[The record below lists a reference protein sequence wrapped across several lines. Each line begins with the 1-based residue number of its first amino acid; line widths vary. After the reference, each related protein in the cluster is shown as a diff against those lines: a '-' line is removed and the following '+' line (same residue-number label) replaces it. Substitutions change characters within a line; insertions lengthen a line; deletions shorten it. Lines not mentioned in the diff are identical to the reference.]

1 MENFKIVA
9 KTLAGLE
16 DLLAKE
22 IETLGGSNIV
32 VGTRMVAFEGNKEML
47 YKANLWLRTAL
58 RILKPVENFLAGDP
72 DELYANIKTID
83 WTKYIAEGQ
92 TIAIDNTIY
101 SDNFRNSRY
110 AIYRA
115 KDAIC
120 DWFVEHGMKRP
131 KVAVTSADV
140 LLNLHI
146 ADTADSSRSE
156 VTISLDS
163 SGEPL
168 YKRGYKEQQT
178 DAPIS
183 EVLAAGILLKA
194 GWNGERDLFDPMCG
208 SGTFLV
214 EAALIATNTPA
225 GIYRKGFGFQRWTT
239 GDLAFDEDLWQN
251 LYDDDSQEREFKFH
265 IFGADISKV
274 AIDATRQN
282 VKSAGLSKYISLEV
296 RDFEET
302 TVAPV
307 SEYASQLKAEGA
319 DVPSLMVV
327 TNPPYG
333 KRLFTDVPT
342 FYHMM
347 GSVLKKYFQ
356 GAEAWIISSENKIVV
371 KDPKTGL
378 KSEAE
383 PFDFIGLKASL
394 KTELNNGGIDCQ
406 LRKYELF
413 NGKFD
418 AFRAEGN
425 SLDKKTADE
434 KEERKFERQHRGS
447 DRKEGGR
454 KPFDRDRKPFDRDR
468 KPFDRDRKD
477 SEREKKP
484 FDRERKPFRTKDS
497 ATERKYTVRQ
507 DGTVVTNDAEE
518 RSGEKEAFARNEKAT
533 GKGRKPFDRERKP
546 FDRDRKDSERE
557 KKPFD
562 RERKPFDRDRNA
574 SDKDRK
580 PFDRDRKPFDR
591 DRNASD
597 KDRKPFD
604 REHKPFDKEGKPY
617 RKREEG
623 APTPRKRRE
632 YDPNRPMF
640 GPDFDINKVM
650 LDYSKPAAT
659 PESGENKNQGSGPA
673 EENQ

>member
-16 DLLAKE
+16 EILAKE

-32 VGTRMVAFEGNKEML
+32 IGTRMVSFEGDKEML

-58 RILKPVENFLAGDP
+58 RILKPIENFQAGDP

-146 ADTADSSRSE
+146 ADTAESSRSE

-239 GDLAFDEDLWQN
+239 GDLAFDEELWQN
-251 LYDDDSQEREFKFH
+251 LYDDDSQERDFKFH

-282 VKSAGLSKYISLEV
+282 VKAAGLSKYISLEV

-307 SEYASQLKAEGA
+307 GEYASQLKAEGA
-319 DVPSLMVV
+319 EVPSLMIV

-347 GSVLKKYFQ
+347 GSVLKKHFQ

-378 KSEAE
+378 KTDAE

-394 KTELNNGGIDCQ
+394 KIELNNGGIDCQ

-434 KEERKFERQHRGS
+434 KEDRKFERQHRGS

-454 KPFDRDRKPFDRDR
+454 KPFDRDRKPFDKNRKPFSKGDSDRDR
-468 KPFDRDRKD
+468 KPFDKDR
-477 SEREKKP
+477 KP
-484 FDRERKPFRTKDS
+484 FDKDRKPFRTKDS

-507 DGTVVTNDAEE
+507 DGTVVANDTEE
-518 RSGEKEAFARNEKAT
+518 KSGEKETFSRN
-533 GKGRKPFDRERKP
+533 GKTTSRERKPFDRERKP
-546 FDRDRKDSERE
+546 FD
-557 KKPFD
+557 
-562 RERKPFDRDRNA
+562 
-574 SDKDRK
+574 KDR
-580 PFDRDRKPFDR
+580 
-591 DRNASD
+591 
-597 KDRKPFD
+597 
-604 REHKPFDKEGKPY
+604 KPFDKEGKPY

-623 APTPRKRRE
+623 APAPRRRRE

-640 GPDFDINKVM
+640 GPDFDISKVM
-650 LDYSKPAAT
+650 LDYSKPAET
-659 PESGENKNQGSGPA
+659 QKSGDDKPQGSEPA
-673 EENQ
+673 EEKQ

>member
-16 DLLAKE
+16 EILAKE

-32 VGTRMVAFEGNKEML
+32 IGTRMVSFEGDKEML

-58 RILKPVENFLAGDP
+58 RILKPVENFQAGDP

-146 ADTADSSRSE
+146 ADTAESSRSE

-239 GDLAFDEDLWQN
+239 GDLAFDEELWQN

-282 VKSAGLSKYISLEV
+282 VKAAGLSKYISLEV

-307 SEYASQLKAEGA
+307 GEYASQLKAEGA
-319 DVPSLMVV
+319 EVPSLMIV

-347 GSVLKKYFQ
+347 GSVLKKHFQ

-378 KSEAE
+378 KTDAE

-394 KTELNNGGIDCQ
+394 KIELNNGGIDCQ

-434 KEERKFERQHRGS
+434 KEDRKFERQHRGS

-454 KPFDRDRKPFDRDR
+454 KPFDRDRKPFDKDRKPFDKDRKPFSKGDSDRDR
-468 KPFDRDRKD
+468 KPFDKDR
-477 SEREKKP
+477 KP
-484 FDRERKPFRTKDS
+484 FDKNRKPFRTKDS

-507 DGTVVTNDAEE
+507 DGTVVANDTEE
-518 RSGEKEAFARNEKAT
+518 KSGEKETFSRN
-533 GKGRKPFDRERKP
+533 GKTTSRERKPFDRERKP
-546 FDRDRKDSERE
+546 FDKD
-557 KKPFD
+557 
-562 RERKPFDRDRNA
+562 RKPF
-574 SDKDRK
+574 DKDRK
-580 PFDRDRKPFDR
+580 PFD
-591 DRNASD
+591 
-597 KDRKPFD
+597 KDR
-604 REHKPFDKEGKPY
+604 KPFDKEGKPY

-623 APTPRKRRE
+623 TPAPRRRRE

-640 GPDFDINKVM
+640 GPDFDISKVM
-650 LDYSKPAAT
+650 LDYSKPAET
-659 PESGENKNQGSGPA
+659 QKSGDDKPQGSEPA
-673 EENQ
+673 EEKQ

>member
-16 DLLAKE
+16 EILAKE

-32 VGTRMVAFEGNKEML
+32 IGTRMVSFEGDKEML

-58 RILKPVENFLAGDP
+58 RILKPVENFQAGDP

-146 ADTADSSRSE
+146 ADTAESSRSE

-282 VKSAGLSKYISLEV
+282 VKAAGLSKYISLEV

-307 SEYASQLKAEGA
+307 SEYASQLKTEGA
-319 DVPSLMVV
+319 EVPSLMIV

-347 GSVLKKYFQ
+347 GSVLKKHFQ

-378 KSEAE
+378 KTDAE

-394 KTELNNGGIDCQ
+394 KIELNNGGIDCQ

-434 KEERKFERQHRGS
+434 KEDRKFERQHRGS

-454 KPFDRDRKPFDRDR
+454 KSFDRDRKPFDRDR
-468 KPFDRDRKD
+468 KSFDKDRKPFDRDH
-477 SEREKKP
+477 
-484 FDRERKPFRTKDS
+484 KPFRTKDS

-507 DGTVVTNDAEE
+507 DGTVVANDAEE
-518 RSGEKEAFARNEKAT
+518 KSGEKETFSRNDKAT
-533 GKGRKPFDRERKP
+533 SRERKPFDRERKP
-546 FDRDRKDSERE
+546 V
-557 KKPFD
+557 
-562 RERKPFDRDRNA
+562 
-574 SDKDRK
+574 DKDRK
-580 PFDRDRKPFDR
+580 PFDKDRKPF
-591 DRNASD
+591 D

-604 REHKPFDKEGKPY
+604 KEGKTY

-623 APTPRKRRE
+623 APAPRRRRE

-640 GPDFDINKVM
+640 GPDFDISKVM
-650 LDYSKPAAT
+650 LDYSKPAEA
-659 PESGENKNQGSGPA
+659 PKSGDDKPQGSEPTEGK
-673 EENQ
+673 Q